1 MTEVQETI
9 ELNEQQRAVVE
20 APIDDRLLV
29 IAGAGQGKTEVVA
42 ARIGFLV
49 DEEQLSASTEV
60 LVLSFSRAA
69 VSAVTRRLEQ
79 RDVAAANV
87 RTFDSFAGRILL
99 DADLEPTGSYEARIR
114 QATTVL
120 NEAEEIPFPVED
132 LRHLVMDEVQD
143 LVGDRADFVLA
154 LLRRLDPEVGL
165 TALGDPLQG
174 IYDFQLGK
182 STSKTS
188 SQQVFEALRNGFG
201 ARTVGLGENYR
212 ARGDD
217 PRRVVELGHRLRDMS
232 DPSEAEAA
240 LDEFEASLLSLGEI
254 DEWADMLSC
263 ASGAT
268 AVLCATNGEVLR
280 TSKYLNEHGVR
291 HAVRRQSQD
300 FGAARWVAR
309 ALGSFDG
316 TVVRRSEVEASLQR
330 ILGEDQ
336 GEDAWYL
343 LKAAEGDARRIDAL
357 NVARIRTLIKSGA
370 IPLTLTEPDSS
381 NVIVST
387 VHKAKGLEF
396 DRIFLV
402 DRSYARADEDP
413 WAGIRERYVAL
424 SRARDSIYLCQ
435 LPKTYALYQE
445 MGWLPGRVQ
454 ERVNN
459 WKSKKKRT
467 RAVEFQCN
475 DVEVDVPVAIADDA
489 TLVQANLDSP
499 DLVGVP
505 VEAILD
511 SAQST
516 ADLPSYIL
524 RTEDGRAVGR
534 TSHGFNES
542 LVKAFGLKGG
552 SWPATLS
559 GLSLVSVETV
569 AGDPRRSRDLDVSF
583 SGLWLAPRVIGLA
596 QPDWSDMEEIS

>member
-1 MTEVQETI
+1 MQGTI

-69 VSAVTRRLEQ
+69 VSAVTRRLEN

-99 DADLEPTGSYEARIR
+99 DADVEPIGSYEARIR
-114 QATTVL
+114 RATMLL
-120 NEAEEIPFPVED
+120 NESEEVPFQVED
-132 LRHLVMDEVQD
+132 LRHVVMDEVQD

-154 LLRRLDPEVGL
+154 LLRRLDPEVGV

-182 STSKTS
+182 SKSKTS
-188 SQQVFEALRNGFG
+188 SQQVFEALENEFG
-201 ARTVGLGENYR
+201 VRSVGLGENYR
-212 ARGDD
+212 ARGTD

-232 DPSEAEAA
+232 DPGEAEAA
-240 LDEFEASLLSLGEI
+240 LDEFEASLLPLGEI
-254 DEWADMLSC
+254 DEWVDMLSVE
-263 ASGAT
+263 SGTT

-280 TSKYLNEHGVR
+280 VSKYLNEHGVR

-300 FGAARWVAR
+300 FGAARWVAQ
-309 ALGSFDG
+309 ALGSLDG
-316 TVVRRSEVEASLQR
+316 TVVRRSEVEASLER

-336 GEDAWYL
+336 GEDGWYL
-343 LKAAEGDARRIDAL
+343 LKTAEGNARRIDAL

-396 DRIFLV
+396 DRVFLV
-402 DRSYARADEDP
+402 DRPYAWAGEEL

-424 SRARDSIYLCQ
+424 SRARDSIYLCE
-435 LPKTYALYQE
+435 LPRTYAMYQE
-445 MGWLPGRVQ
+445 MKWLPGRIQ
-454 ERVNN
+454 ERVNK
-459 WKSKKKRT
+459 WKSTKKRT
-467 RAVEFQCN
+467 RAVEFQYT
-475 DVEVDVPVAIADDA
+475 DVEVDVPVSIANDA
-489 TLVQANLDSP
+489 TIVQANLVSQ
-499 DLVGVP
+499 DLVGMS
-505 VEAILD
+505 VEATLD
-511 SAQST
+511 PAQST

-524 RTEDGRAVGR
+524 QTEDGRVVGR
-534 TSHGFNES
+534 TSQEFNES
-542 LVKAFGLKGG
+542 LVKAFTMKGG

-569 AGDPRRSRDLDVSF
+569 AGDPRRSRELDVSF

-596 QPDWSDMEEIS
+596 QPDWSNMEEIS

>member
-1 MTEVQETI
+1 MTEVQDTI

-20 APIDDRLLV
+20 APIDERLLV

-69 VSAVTRRLEQ
+69 VTAVTTRLEQ
-79 RDVAAANV
+79 REVAAANV
-87 RTFDSFAGRILL
+87 RTFDSFAGKILL
-99 DADLEPTGSYEARIR
+99 DADIEPIGSYEARIR

-120 NEAEEIPFPVED
+120 NESDEVPFLIEA
-132 LRHLVMDEVQD
+132 LRHVVMDEVQD

-154 LLRRLDPEVGL
+154 LLRKLEPEVGV

-182 STSKTS
+182 SKSKTS
-188 SQQVFEALRNGFG
+188 SQQVFEALRNEFG

-212 ARGDD
+212 ARGTD
-217 PRRVVELGHRLRDMS
+217 PREVVELGHRLRDMT
-232 DPSEAEAA
+232 DPSEAEVA
-240 LDEFEASLLSLGEI
+240 LDELEASLLSLGEI
-254 DEWADMLSC
+254 DEWADMLPVE
-263 ASGAT
+263 SGTT
-268 AVLCATNGEVLR
+268 AVLCATNAEVLR
-280 TSKYLNEHGVR
+280 VSKYLNEHGVR
-291 HAVRRQSQD
+291 HAVRRQSRD
-300 FGAARWVAR
+300 FGAARWVAL
-309 ALGSFDG
+309 ALGLLDG
-316 TVVRRSEVEASLQR
+316 TVVRRSEVEASLER

-343 LKAAEGDARRIDAL
+343 LKTAEGNARQIDAL

-396 DRIFLV
+396 DRVFLV
-402 DRSYARADEDP
+402 DRPYTYAGEEA

-424 SRARDSIYLCQ
+424 SRARDSIYLCE
-435 LPKTYALYQE
+435 LPKTYAMYKE
-445 MGWLPGRVQ
+445 MTWLPGRIQ
-454 ERVNN
+454 ERVNK
-459 WKSKKKRT
+459 WKSTKKRT
-467 RAVEFQCN
+467 RAVEFQYT
-475 DVEVDVPVAIADDA
+475 DVEVDVPVSIANDA
-489 TLVQANLDSP
+489 TIVQANLASQN
-499 DLVGVP
+499 LVGMS

-511 SAQST
+511 LSRST
-516 ADLPSYIL
+516 ADLPSYL
-524 RTEDGRAVGR
+524 LQTEDGRVVGR
-534 TSHGFNES
+534 TSQEFNES
-542 LVKAFGLKGG
+542 FVKAFSMNGG

-569 AGDPRRSRDLDVSF
+569 AGDPRRSRELDVSF

-596 QPDWSDMEEIS
+596 QPDWSNMEEIS